1 MNLSLSV
8 FLRNPPDLL
17 SHPWKEKT
25 QECQQIW
32 KSFSSHIQEMR
43 AWFSHLKFRRHIPLS
58 TSHTKGWKVVPVFQG
73 NCSSIPGK
81 PLCHEA
87 QAVLQATLLW
97 EALRVKFRYKLLTKW
112 GWFSKKQQN
121 SQKICASCSSKFNS
135 FCSCSQ
141 LCILSSSRK
150 FETESYPV
158 QVKNDAIGN
167 TDDCMESTLSNLGK
181 SITSFQSFIGGIER
195 EASKLNKV
203 ESVEL

>member
-1 MNLSLSV
+1 MN
-8 FLRNPPDLL
+8 
-17 SHPWKEKT
+17 
-25 QECQQIW
+25 
-32 KSFSSHIQEMR
+32 
-43 AWFSHLKFRRHIPLS
+43 AWFSHLKFWRHIQLP
-58 TSHTKGWKVVPVFQG
+58 TSQTKGWKVE

-112 GWFSKKQQN
+112 SWFSKRQQN
-121 SQKICASCSSKFNS
+121 SQKIWASRLSKFNS

-181 SITSFQSFIGGIER
+181 TITSFQSFMGSIER